1 MVVVVVTVVVLV
13 MVPVV
18 VTGGGDNIVRKVW
31 TENLSTIHHIG
42 FYRRKAYKQLECQKV
57 SEQL

>member
-18 VTGGGDNIVRKVW
+18 VTDGGNNIVRKVW
-31 TENLSTIHHIG
+31 TEILSTIRHIG
-42 FYRRKAYKQLECQKV
+42 FSSRKAFKQLEF
-57 SEQL
+57 